1 MQAVILALLATT
13 SVQAEALDNTKDSF
27 EICMQGVLKEK
38 PGQIVKVEKKLEDGK
53 HVYEFDVRGDNGLDW
68 DIECVQATGEVWE
81 IEQKVQ
87 NPNAPIFKSKVKIGE
102 KAAGKIALKAYPGV
116 IREVDYEIESD
127 GTAVY
132 EFDIDTA
139 DGREMNV
146 EINATTGE
154 IVEANEEIWQ
164 IGFD

>member
-13 SVQAEALDNTKDSF
+13 SVQAEAFDKTKDSF
-27 EICMQGVLKEK
+27 EICMQGVLLEK
-38 PGQIVKVEKKLEDGK
+38 PGQIVKVEKKLEDGMY
-53 HVYEFDVRGDNGLDW
+53 VYEFDVRGDGGLDW

-81 IEQKVQ
+81 VEQKVQ

-102 KAAGKIALKAYPGV
+102 KAAGKIALKTYPGI

-132 EFDIDTA
+132 EFDIDTT